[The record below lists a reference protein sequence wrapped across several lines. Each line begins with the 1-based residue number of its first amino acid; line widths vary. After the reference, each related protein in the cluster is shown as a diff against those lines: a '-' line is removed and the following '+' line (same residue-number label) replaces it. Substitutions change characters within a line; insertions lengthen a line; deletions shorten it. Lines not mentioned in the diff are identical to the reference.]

1 MIIFLLYTLTS
12 GLIIHISNIQK
23 HSAAHVLVV
32 IMMILIIMT
41 MVMVMVVLV
50 MMVVIMMILVV
61 VMISLKLCDP
71 HPPCLEML
79 SMDNL

>member
-1 MIIFLLYTLTS
+1 MTTWI
-12 GLIIHISNIQK
+12 
-23 HSAAHVLVV
+23 
-32 IMMILIIMT
+32 IMMI
-41 MVMVMVVLV
+41 MVVMMVLVMVV
-50 MMVVIMMILVV
+50 MMMMLVV